1 MAKGKIK
8 KVIARKKTASKDDIA
23 ITNAINNKL
32 IEQTEGYVDN
42 VFVKPESD
50 NIDIAFKNA
59 LANNN
64 AKKDSKVK
72 QYIDDVF
79 RKPKNG

>member
-8 KVIARKKTASKDDIA
+8 KVIARKKTVSKDDIA

-42 VFVKPESD
+42 VFVKPETD
-50 NIDIAFKNA
+50 NIDIAIKNA
-59 LANNN
+59 IADKNE
-64 AKKDSKVK
+64 KKATKVK

-79 RKPKNG
+79 KKPKNG